1 MFVKDLEILKD
12 SVGQSYL
19 GLKFTYNEVEEYL
32 KQMGNLE
39 PDRFSELYSNRR
51 NRDGKDYHLTV
62 MNVPE
67 YNKVGKPSL
76 EDLKNAYKF
85 THFDV
90 STKGLGK
97 SEKNGSVAYYVVC
110 ASSMAQAF
118 RKGFG
123 LSEKDL
129 HITIGFDPK
138 DVHGVPKNESIVS

>member
-12 SVGQSYL
+12 FVGQSYL
-19 GLKFTYNEVEEYL
+19 GLKFTYDEVEEHL
-32 KQMGNLE
+32 RSMLNLE
-39 PDRFSELYSNRR
+39 PDKFETLLRNRR
-51 NRDGKDYHLTV
+51 MRDGKDYHMTV
-62 MNVPE
+62 LNVPE
-67 YNKVGKPSL
+67 YNKVGKPTL

-110 ASSMAQAF
+110 ASSMVQAF
-118 RKGFG
+118 RRGFG